1 MGNSRIQ
8 FRRDTKARW
17 AEINPVLMEGEV
29 GLEID
34 TQNIK
39 MGDGEHA
46 WNDLEYGVG
55 YGNVTNALGHSENL
69 AVSQNL
75 VTAELDKKF
84 DKTSVVQEPGNS
96 EELVMSQKAVS
107 DKLKELSTEQEIIYD
122 VSARN
127 NGVVFESLQSLL
139 SSPNLGTL
147 IPTSVRHGGMT
158 IRFIQNSVQSS
169 DNNYVK
175 FFCMAQNFTTD
186 VTQWQ
191 GVDDEIA
198 DNNNLISNAGVYRLK
213 DKLLIGTQSKTITDE
228 AFVNNGNM
236 YNKGNINSSNTNY
249 RNTDLIPVKTGDVVT
264 IDYTLYT
271 EYEAIC
277 LYGLDVVGYLAKT
290 YNTGQA
296 IPKITA
302 TQDGYVRFCKKATDT
317 DGSAIHIYH
326 NGGELNEIN
335 EKLDK
340 LVYTGDTNIQL
351 KEDDFKYVG
360 SLLSNGTIYTSN
372 TSCICTDLIEVGQ
385 NKNIVTNIYATYG
398 LLTWV
403 QYAEDGV
410 TAVANSDY
418 VISASLRTFT
428 MNSAAK
434 YIRFCWEYKG
444 DKKRPFP
451 VVKYEDSIV
460 SEINNI
466 KNRIATLETKHNIEY
481 YSKDF
486 ELEDRGGGYIDSNIG
501 ATKFEKTG
509 YASPWIPLRK
519 GTYKIK
525 TESNCY
531 VNVYRH
537 VLYQEDYA
545 TNDKINSVT
554 TKANVESTLVL
565 SEAGFM
571 RVTPVN
577 SVTTG
582 AEGIHIEQLG
592 ELEGDM
598 PVLPTWDKLHISGFD
613 NRNIWLYIPMGSGVF
628 EIVNLKHYTSGG
640 FEFMMDHWGI
650 DMCYLSTNA
659 NEKTIV
665 LDYLITRA
673 SEYEQAID
681 IVSDTHKG
689 YIGGHMHGYEQMD
702 SIQIKVDGVTR
713 NDYHFSDDCEQVEIV
728 QYSTLY
734 ETDKSTEIAKVTKR
748 WVFDNKKFD
757 TFINTIFSKRV
768 TINRCMTA
776 MFGILR
782 RLDPKT
788 GGGERGAY
796 LTNKG
801 MKDTSWQIV
810 STTDGWDNPSTYTNG
825 AQMLMAGNNE
835 ATHLEQWGDLGYKTV
850 LEVPKASRLT
860 GAGMFI
866 DTNGNTYNKMYYDC
880 GSGQM
885 NIGDY
890 IFSHA
895 IFKFGRF
902 LI

>member
-1 MGNSRIQ
+1 MAKIPTILEAGRADGKLITSDNIFDKNKSIFQSELNDIQDTLNSDNPNKPLSAKQGKILKALLDSKIIEAGSVPI
-8 FRRDTKARW
+8 DTKP
-17 AEINPVLMEGEV
+17 IEGNITHLV
-29 GLEID
+29 NSDGL
-34 TQNIK
+34 
-39 MGDGEHA
+39 A
-46 WNDLEYGVG
+46 
-55 YGNVTNALGHSENL
+55 
-69 AVSQNL
+69 
-75 VTAELDKKF
+75 
-84 DKTSVVQEPGNS
+84 
-96 EELVMSQKAVS
+96 
-107 DKLKELSTEQEIIYD
+107 KEFNKYNTEIILGGVYD
-122 VSARN
+122 VSAHN
-127 NGVVFESLQSLL
+127 NSAVFESLSTLL
-139 SSPNLGTL
+139 SSSNLDTL
-147 IPTSVRHGGMT
+147 IPTSVRHGGMS
-158 IRFIQNSVQSS
+158 IRFIQSS
-169 DNNYVK
+169 DNKYVQYRLMSDT
-175 FFCMAQNFTTD
+175 FNATESN
-186 VTQWQ
+186 WQ
-191 GVDDEIA
+191 GVDNEIA
-198 DNNNLISNAGVYRLK
+198 DNNNIISNAGVYGLK

-236 YNKGNINSSNTNY
+236 YNKGNINSSNTDY

-271 EYEAIC
+271 ESEAIC
-277 LYGLDVVGYLAKT
+277 LYGLDVIGYLAKT

-296 IPKITA
+296 IPKITV
-302 TQDGYVRFCKKATDT
+302 TQDGYVRFCKKAIDT

-335 EKLDK
+335 EKLDE
-340 LVYTGDTNIQL
+340 LTYTDDANIQL

-360 SLLSNGTIYTSN
+360 SLLPNGAIYTSN
-372 TSCICTDLIEVGQ
+372 TNCICTDLIEVGQ
-385 NKNIVTNIYATYG
+385 NKNIVTNLYIGYG
-398 LLTWV
+398 GRIWV

-410 TAVANSDY
+410 TAVADSGN

-428 MNSAAK
+428 MNKAAK

-444 DKKRPFP
+444 DIKKPFP
-451 VVKYEDSIV
+451 FVKYEGSVV

-466 KNRIATLETKHNIEY
+466 KNHIATLETKHNIEY

-486 ELEDRGGGYIDSNIG
+486 ELEDRGDGYINGNTG
-501 ATKFEKTG
+501 AAEFNKTG

-519 GTYKIK
+519 GIYKIK

-531 VNVYRH
+531 VNVYKH
-537 VLYQEDYA
+537 VLYSKDYA

-554 TKANVESTLVL
+554 TKANVESILLL

-582 AEGIHIEQLG
+582 AEGIHIEQFG

-598 PVLPTWDKLHISGFD
+598 PILPTWDKLHISGFD
-613 NRNIWLYIPMGSGVF
+613 NKNIRLYIPMGSGVF
-628 EIVNLKHYTSGG
+628 EIVNLKHYTSNNYV
-640 FEFMMDHWGI
+640 EYIMDHWGI
-650 DMCYLSTNA
+650 DTCYLSTNA
-659 NEKTIV
+659 NEKAIG
-665 LDYLITRA
+665 LDYPITRA

-681 IVSDTHKG
+681 IVSDTHNG

-713 NDYHFSDDCEQVEIV
+713 DDYHFSDDCEQVEII

-768 TINRCMTA
+768 TINHCMTA

-782 RLDPKT
+782 RLDPEKD
-788 GGGERGAY
+788 GERGAY

-810 STTDGWDNPSTYTNG
+810 STTDGWDNPSTYTDG
-825 AQMLMAGNNE
+825 AQMLKAGNNE

-860 GAGMFI
+860 GAGMLI
-866 DTNGNTYNKMYYDC
+866 NTNGGTYNKMYYDC

-902 LI
+902 LV